1 MRMRMRILVVTIV
14 NVKDNIEVDF
24 LTNASKSNN
33 KCDSWVIHII
43 RTTCIH
49 IDIICIRI
57 ICITLISSLPVSSVG
72 GYLDKYQQLGVKS
85 DNKCDRRVIR

>member
-1 MRMRMRILVVTIV
+1 MVTIV

-43 RTTCIH
+43 RTICIH

-57 ICITLISSLPVSSVG
+57 ICITLISSLPVSSVSSAG
-72 GYLDKYQQLGVKS
+72 GYLDKHQQLGVKS